1 MRKVFGLFIIVLC
14 FIMCFVLYTKCDM
27 KEIPEYSD
35 DPLTTPIT
43 GTIITF
49 DNTTTTT
56 ITTTTTVTTTTKTEE
71 KTTTTTT
78 KKKTELV
85 SVDIFDLTYYIPR
98 PDQSA
103 DGLCG
108 GSGRE
113 LIDCSK
119 GNAGVMGSVACKRI
133 FEKYGYSNNGKRT
146 TIYIDV
152 PEMPELTGYYFVD
165 DCCSSNCVIDLY
177 YSTPSNCPFENI
189 GVIHNAMCYVME

>member
-14 FIMCFVLYTKCDM
+14 FLVCFVLYTKCDM
-27 KEIPEYSD
+27 TEIPEYSE
-35 DPLTTPIT
+35 DPLTTTTT

-49 DNTTTTT
+49 DDTTTTT
-56 ITTTTTVTTTTKTEE
+56 NITTTVTTTKKTEAE
-71 KTTTTTT
+71 TTTTTTT
-78 KKKTELV
+78 KKAELV

-113 LIDCSK
+113 LIDCSM
-119 GNAGVMGSVACKRI
+119 GSGGVMGSVACK
-133 FEKYGYSNNGKRT
+133 KVLDNYGYSYNGKRT

-165 DCCSSNCVIDLY
+165 DCCSSDCVIDLY
-177 YSTPSNCPFENI
+177 YSMPSNCPFENV